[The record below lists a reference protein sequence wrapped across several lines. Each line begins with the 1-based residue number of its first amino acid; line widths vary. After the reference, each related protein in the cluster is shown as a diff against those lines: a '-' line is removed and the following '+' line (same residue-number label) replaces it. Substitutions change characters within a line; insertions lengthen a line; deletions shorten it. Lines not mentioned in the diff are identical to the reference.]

1 MGLIAGGITMAKTE
15 LTRELLEA
23 AVLGASLLGG
33 GGGGTVEEALE
44 AGETALKI
52 GPLHLADP
60 DDLDPAG
67 IIVTC
72 STVTCP
78 HRKDPFISPR
88 ARVRSI
94 ELLLESG
101 TPRPAGLI
109 PNECGSTGI
118 VNGWIEGA
126 ILGIPLVDAP
136 CNGRAHPTP
145 EMGSMGLHLVE
156 GYVSSQSF
164 AGGNPAKGAY
174 IEGILRGAV
183 ETVSNMIRQ
192 DACVVGGI
200 LAVAR
205 NPVNTV
211 FVKENGA
218 PGAIRQA
225 IRIGKAMKE
234 SAEKGPG
241 AVIDAAAELLSATVI
256 RCGAVEAVDRFTA
269 GGIDTGTA
277 FLGGYEV
284 TFWNEYMTLEKDGER
299 LATFPDLITIL
310 DGDTGRVIP
319 SDRLRRGM
327 NGVLLTASR
336 RELILGGG
344 MRSPGLFEPA
354 EKILGKAILPFLH
367 V

>member
-1 MGLIAGGITMAKTE
+1 MAKTE

-33 GGGGTVEEALE
+33 GGGGTVEEAIE
-44 AGETALKI
+44 IGETALKI
-52 GPLHLADP
+52 GPLHLVDP
-60 DDLDPAG
+60 DDLDPAAT
-67 IIVTC
+67 ILTC

-88 ARVRSI
+88 ARVRSV
-94 ELLLESG
+94 EMLLEACAS
-101 TPRPAGLI
+101 RPAGLI
-109 PNECGSTGI
+109 PNEFGSTGI

-126 ILGIPLVDAP
+126 ILGLPLVDAP

-145 EMGSMGLHLVE
+145 EMGSMGLHLVD

-183 ETVSNMIRQ
+183 ETVSSMIRQ
-192 DACVVGGI
+192 DACVVGGV

-205 NPVNTV
+205 NPVNAL
-211 FVKENGA
+211 FVKENAA

-225 IRIGKAMKE
+225 IRIGAAMKLA
-234 SAEKGPG
+234 SEKGPG
-241 AVIDAAAELLSATVI
+241 AVIDTAAELLSATVI
-256 RCGAVEAVDRFTA
+256 PCGPVEGVDRFTA

-284 TFWNEYMTLEKDGER
+284 TFWKEYMTLEKDGER

-310 DGDTGRVIP
+310 DAGTGRAIP
-319 SDRLRRGM
+319 SDSLQPGM
-327 NGVLLTASR
+327 NAVLFTASR
-336 RELILGGG
+336 RELVLGGG
-344 MRSPGLFEPA
+344 MRSPALFEPA
-354 EKILGKAILPFLH
+354 EKILGKPILPFLH
-367 V
+367 I